1 MRLKTISA
9 ATTQEAMAKV
19 RQELGPDAIIIN
31 IDNSGKKGLVRVTAA
46 IERHPA
52 AEPIAEMTPPPPAT
66 PSTPFESATLS
77 AMLRY
82 HGLPTTLATRI
93 QTAATAMDAEAL
105 DHGLAAGLE
114 TLYRFQP
121 IGGAVE
127 PRPLL
132 FVGPPGAGK
141 TLTVAKIAAENAM
154 LSRPVRLIT
163 MDTVRAGGLEQLDHF
178 ARLMKLTV
186 ATAPSP
192 EALRQI
198 MPATAEG
205 DALILIDTVG
215 ANPYSLD
222 DVQAL
227 ARAVK
232 ITGAEPVLVL
242 PAGID
247 ALEAAEMADIFA
259 SLGARRM
266 IATRLDGARR
276 YAGVL
281 TALYKGGLA
290 LAGICA
296 GPFIADGM
304 TAASALALARHI
316 IAKPDPAR
324 IAQLKKKAVS

>member
-1 MRLKTISA
+1 MRLKTITA
-9 ATTQEAMAKV
+9 ASTQEAMKKV
-19 RQELGPDAIIIN
+19 RDQLGPDAIIVN
-31 IDNSGKKGLVRVTAA
+31 IDSNNKGAVRITAA
-46 IERHPA
+46 VERLPQPEAMEELAPAPTPA
-52 AEPIAEMTPPPPAT
+52 APAA
-66 PSTPFESATLS
+66 PFDGATLA

-82 HGLPTTLATRI
+82 HGIPSSLATRI

-105 DHGLAAGLE
+105 DYGLAAGLE
-114 TLYRFQP
+114 TLYRFHP
-121 IGGAVE
+121 IAGAQS
-127 PRPLL
+127 RSLL

-141 TLTVAKIAAENAM
+141 TLSVAKLAADYVMEG
-154 LSRPVRLIT
+154 RPVRLVT

-178 ARLMKLTV
+178 ARLMKLQV

-192 EALRQI
+192 DALRTLLAAQAA
-198 MPATAEG
+198 PE
-205 DALILIDTVG
+205 DAITLIDSVG

-222 DVQAL
+222 DIQAL

-232 ITGAEPVLVL
+232 LTGAEPVLVL
-242 PAGID
+242 PAGVD

-290 LAGICA
+290 LAAIGA
-296 GPFIADGM
+296 GPFIADGLA
-304 TAASALALARHI
+304 AASALNLAQHI

>member
-1 MRLKTISA
+1 MRLKTITA
-9 ATTQEAMAKV
+9 ASTQEAMKKV
-19 RQELGPDAIIIN
+19 RDQLGPDAIIVN
-31 IDNSGKKGLVRVTAA
+31 IDSNNKGAVRITAA
-46 IERHPA
+46 VERLPQPEAMEELAPAPA
-52 AEPIAEMTPPPPAT
+52 ATAPAA
-66 PSTPFESATLS
+66 PFDGATLA

-82 HGLPTTLATRI
+82 HGIPSSLATRI
-93 QTAATAMDAEAL
+93 QTAATAMDADTL
-105 DHGLAAGLE
+105 DYGLAAGLE
-114 TLYRFQP
+114 TLYRFHP
-121 IGGAVE
+121 IAGAQA
-127 PRPLL
+127 RSLL

-141 TLTVAKIAAENAM
+141 TLSVAKLAADYVMEG
-154 LSRPVRLIT
+154 RPVRLVT

-178 ARLMKLTV
+178 ARLMKLQV

-192 EALRQI
+192 DALRTLVGAQTDPEAI
-198 MPATAEG
+198 T
-205 DALILIDTVG
+205 LIDSVG

-222 DVQAL
+222 DIQAL

-232 ITGAEPVLVL
+232 LTGAEPVLVL
-242 PAGID
+242 PAGVD

-290 LAGICA
+290 LAGIGA
-296 GPFIADGM
+296 GPFIADGLA
-304 TAASALALARHI
+304 AASALSLAQHI